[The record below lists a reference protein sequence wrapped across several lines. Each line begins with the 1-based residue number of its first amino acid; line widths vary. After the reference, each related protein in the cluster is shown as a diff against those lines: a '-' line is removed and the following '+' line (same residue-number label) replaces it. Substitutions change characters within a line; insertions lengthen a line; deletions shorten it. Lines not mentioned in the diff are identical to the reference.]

1 MSKTQLGVSQALY
14 LSNGSVGEVLSR
26 DLIQSLWQYLNNS
39 VTLYLRYTSGFGS
52 GVNVNRAVR
61 SKQVSLSASSRNFS
75 CSTGCVYTIDLH
87 QEKISHFKQF
97 KL

>member
-1 MSKTQLGVSQALY
+1 MSKTQLGVSQSLY
-14 LSNGSVGEVLSR
+14 LSNGSVGKVLCR

-39 VTLYLRYTSGFGS
+39 VTLYLRYASNFCS
-52 GVNVNRAVR
+52 GVNVNRALR
-61 SKQVSLSASSRNFS
+61 GKQVSLSASSRNFS
-75 CSTGCVYTIDLH
+75 RSTGCVYTIDLH